1 MIINSKNVPYYLFGK
16 GSIKDLS
23 IFLNAR
29 RLTPTDYVI
38 FFVDSYFINSQL
50 VDSLPKEQ
58 QDMLYFVST
67 ENEPTTD
74 DIDTLYKDILKKKN
88 LIPCGVVGIG
98 GGCTLDT
105 AKAISNLLTNGG
117 KAEDYQGW
125 DLVRIPGVYKIGV
138 PTISGTGAESSRT
151 CVLINKSKNMKL
163 GMNSEFSIFDQ
174 IILDPDLTATVPKNQ
189 YFYTGM
195 DTYIHCIESLKG
207 RHRHPIA
214 DAFSEEALLLSKTVF
229 GSADMQSSENREK
242 LMVAS
247 YLGGCAIANS
257 YVGLVHPLSAGLS
270 TVLNIH
276 HGLANCL
283 IMNVME
289 EFYPE
294 ETSEFH
300 EFVKKQGVE
309 LPKGITAR
317 LNEEGFDRLY
327 KSSIIH
333 EKPLINAL
341 GEDFKKILTRSKVIE
356 IFERI

>member
-1 MIINSKNVPYYLFGK
+1 MTNSKNVCYYIFGK
-16 GSIKDLS
+16 GSIKMLPKLLNSRRTNYTDYA
-23 IFLNAR
+23 IFL
-29 RLTPTDYVI
+29 
-38 FFVDSYFINSQL
+38 VDSYFINSQF
-50 VDSLPKEQ
+50 VEGLPKQQ

-67 ENEPTTD
+67 VDEPTTN
-74 DIDTLYKDILKKKN
+74 DIDSLYEDILQKKN
-88 LIPCGVVGIG
+88 SIPCCVVGIG

-117 KAEDYQGW
+117 NAEDYQGW
-125 DLVRIPGVYKIGV
+125 DLVKAPGVYKIGI

-151 CVLINKSKNMKL
+151 CVLINKNKNMKF
-163 GMNSEFSIFDQ
+163 GMNSEYSIFDQ
-174 IILDPDLTATVPKNQ
+174 LILDPDLTATVPRNQ

-214 DAFSEEALLLSKTVF
+214 DAFSEQALILCKTVF
-229 GSADMQSSENREK
+229 GSTDMQCSENREK

-257 YVGLVHPLSAGLS
+257 YVGIVHPLSAGLS

-276 HGLANCL
+276 HGLGNCL
-283 IMNVME
+283 VMNVME

-294 ETSEFH
+294 ETLEFH

-327 KSSIIH
+327 ESTIIH

-341 GEDFKKILTRSKVIE
+341 VEDFKTILTKSKVIE
-356 IFERI
+356 IFKRI